1 MPAWHEHM
9 RRGLAAGG
17 GLLFFLTMTDT
28 QALDFDPE
36 RRFGGMARLYGEAG
50 ARRLVQ
56 ARVAVAGLGGVG
68 SWCAEALARSGV
80 GHLTLIDLDH
90 VAESNINRQVH
101 ALQDTLGQSKVGAMA
116 ERIRRINP
124 DCQLTLVDDFVTS
137 ENAAA
142 MLDAGGPLDAFAD
155 CVDDVAAKTALI
167 LAARARHLPLVVCG
181 GAGGKTQPLALRQGD
196 LSQATNDA
204 LLARLR
210 NVLRRQHG
218 YPKGGQPGKP
228 KGRVPRMHVAAL
240 WVDEP
245 ARLPDAWTEPGQAG
259 GGLSCAGYG
268 SSVVVT
274 AAMGLATA
282 AHIMQILA
290 SDAPARP

>member
-1 MPAWHEHM
+1 MQAGS
-9 RRGLAAGG
+9 RSGLTTVC
-17 GLLFFLTMTDT
+17 TMTDT
-28 QALDFDPE
+28 HQDLEFDPE

-50 ARRLVQ
+50 ARRLAQ
-56 ARVAVAGLGGVG
+56 ASVAVAGLGGVG

-80 GHLTLIDLDH
+80 GSLTLIDMDH

-101 ALQDTLGQSKVGAMA
+101 ALSDTLGQSKVQAMA
-116 ERIRRINP
+116 ERIHRINP
-124 DCQLTLVDDFVTS
+124 ACKLNLVDDFVTP
-137 ENAAA
+137 ENVAGL
-142 MLDAGGPLDAFAD
+142 LDDCPRLDAFAD
-155 CVDDVAAKTALI
+155 CVDDVAAKVALI
-167 LAARARHLPLVVCG
+167 LAARDRRLPLIVCG

-196 LSQATNDA
+196 LSQAGNDA

-218 YPKGGQPGKP
+218 YPKGGQAGKP
-228 KGRVPRMHVAAL
+228 KGRVPRMQVAAL

-245 ARLPDAWTEPGQAG
+245 ALLPDAWTEPGQAG

-274 AAMGLATA
+274 AAMGLAAA
-282 AHIMQILA
+282 AHIMQKLA
-290 SDAPARP
+290 SGDPVKP